1 MRTPFEQS
9 NATVLV
15 DKTLGTAYETVK
27 ELADRVDLLDYLAL
41 NMESIVRAATVSQE
55 SVKIEDSLPARG
67 SSKVIPFPTGISAT
81 NVMAIHAKA
90 FAGGTYYMS
99 GAGEAITTTLSS
111 SGIIIA
117 LNNAAPLPL
126 DTAPVS
132 ILVIA
137 VG

>member
-67 SSKVIPFPTGISAT
+67 SSKVIPFPAGISAT

-90 FAGGTYYMS
+90 FAGGAYYMS
-99 GAGEAITTTLSS
+99 GVGEAITTGLSS
-111 SGIIIA
+111 SGIIVS